1 MCNIAFFLFA
11 ESGCF
16 MVGKSI
22 EGHNMSHFF
31 PEKFEEPNEPFAKI
45 VENEYACRDLCIA
58 KAPECGG
65 FTYFAERIEGEAEK
79 GACLL
84 KAHKEWIK
92 PFKALPYTYIP
103 NSATI
108 SGSLSCPGIEKG
120 KGFQIYIDFETMD
133 IGNFHVESISQSI
146 CRQYF
151 VEQM

>member
-1 MCNIAFFLFA
+1 
-11 ESGCF
+11 
-16 MVGKSI
+16 
-22 EGHNMSHFF
+22 MSHFF

-108 SGSLSCPGIEKG
+108 SGSLSCSGILKG
-120 KGFQIYIDFETMD
+120 RACNLCTIFKHLGKFEAA
-133 IGNFHVESISQSI
+133 
-146 CRQYF
+146 
-151 VEQM
+151 